1 MISPDIS
8 VSLKNSFF
16 VFDGMN
22 RNIALLL
29 LLLFASASFA
39 YDIELVFF
47 YGQGCSHCAAME
59 VIVAKSLS
67 EDFGNYS
74 VNIIEKEVYFDPS
87 NRQDL
92 INTYIRFGLDPTKGG
107 VPGTLV
113 NNRSFIIGEITQERF
128 EEIITE
134 HIEDSEIGGIYTEDY
149 FYAIS
154 NKTEVTDHLTNP
166 IEEGDVTVDVLLT
179 ILGAA
184 LIDSVNPCTIAVM
197 VMLLGVV
204 LMSRGKLT
212 MLLSA
217 ATFIAVIFICYLLLG
232 LGILTAIS
240 EAGLVS
246 AFYVVATIGA
256 LLLAIM
262 ELNAYFNYKPGF
274 FAVEMPVFMR
284 PVLKGIM
291 KKFKDITNDVD
302 EKSLNLLMRIL
313 HVLVVIIGTAAIAVV
328 CSLFLL
334 PCSSGPYLIVLG
346 MLSKAVTLKALFY
359 LILYNIIFVLPM
371 AVIALAIYL
380 GRTTVERVG
389 AMKEKYI
396 KQIHLFSGL
405 VLILLF
411 ILMLSKL
418 FELGI
423 I

>member
-1 MISPDIS
+1 
-8 VSLKNSFF
+8 
-16 VFDGMN
+16 MN

-29 LLLFASASFA
+29 LLLFASFSFA

-47 YGQGCSHCAAME
+47 YGQGCSHCAALE
-59 VIVAKSLS
+59 VIMAKSLS

-74 VNIIEKEVYFDPS
+74 VNIVEKEVYFDPS

-113 NNRSFIIGEITQERF
+113 NNRSFIIGEISQERF
-128 EEIITE
+128 EEILIE
-134 HIEDSEIGGIYTEDY
+134 HLEDSEIQGIYTEEY

-154 NKTEVTDHLTNP
+154 DETEITDHLTNP

-240 EAGLVS
+240 EAGWVS
-246 AFYVVATIGA
+246 GFYIVATIGA
-256 LLLAIM
+256 LVLAIM
-262 ELNAYFNYKPGF
+262 EFNAYFNYKPGF
-274 FAVEMPVFMR
+274 LAVEMPVFMR
-284 PVLKGIM
+284 PVLKGVM
-291 KKFKDITNDVD
+291 KKFKEITNQSE
-302 EKSLNLLMRIL
+302 EKSMSIMHSLF
-313 HVLVVIIGTAAIAVV
+313 VIGGTAVIAVV

-346 MLSKAVTLKALFY
+346 MLSKAVTLKGLFY
-359 LILYNIIFVLPM
+359 LVLYNLVFILPM

-396 KQIHLFSGL
+396 RHIHLFSGL
-405 VLILLF
+405 ILILLF
-411 ILMLSKL
+411 ILMISKL
-418 FELGI
+418 FELGVI
-423 I
+423 

>member
-1 MISPDIS
+1 MNK
-8 VSLKNSFF
+8 SLP
-16 VFDGMN
+16 
-22 RNIALLL
+22 LLL
-29 LLLFASASFA
+29 LLLSASLSFA
-39 YDIELVFF
+39 YDIELTFF

-59 VIVAKSLS
+59 AVLDKSLP
-67 EDFGNYS
+67 ETFGNYS
-74 VNIIEKEVYFDPS
+74 VNLIEKEVYFDAS
-87 NRQDL
+87 NRQEL
-92 INTYIRFGLDPTKGG
+92 INTYARFGLDPTKGG
-107 VPGTLV
+107 VPGIIV
-113 NNRSFIIGEITQERF
+113 DNRSFIIGEITQERF
-128 EEIITE
+128 EEVVTE
-134 HIEDSEIGGIYTEDY
+134 HLEDPEVQGIYTEEY
-149 FYAIS
+149 FYALD

-166 IEEGDVTVDVLLT
+166 IEEGDVTMGVLLT

-217 ATFIAVIFICYLLLG
+217 ITFITVIFICYLLLG

-240 EAGLVS
+240 EAGWVS
-246 AFYVVATIGA
+246 GFYIVATIGA

-262 ELNAYFNYKPGF
+262 EFNAYFNYKPGF

-284 PVLKGIM
+284 PILKKVM
-291 KKFKDITNDVD
+291 KKFKEITNEVD
-302 EKSLNLLMRIL
+302 EKSLNLLMKIL
-313 HVLVVIIGTAAIAVV
+313 HALVVIIGTAVVAVV

-359 LILYNIIFVLPM
+359 LILYNLVFVLPM

-396 KQIHLFSGL
+396 RHVHLFSGL
-405 VLILLF
+405 ILILLF

-418 FELGI
+418 FELGVI
-423 I
+423 